1 MKKLIDITD
10 EDVLKVINRIHII
23 YYIYPLTENKVIS
36 RNGLHGLSFEESFRK
51 YGSCYIEVEMISHDI
66 VTDGH
71 FTFESKCRLQ
81 FHHKSVWFA
90 EYDSRGNCSN
100 YNKNHFFGYLKLQ
113 ELGYELPDKP
123 QW

>member
-10 EDVLKVINRIHII
+10 EDVIKVIDRIHI
-23 YYIYPLTENKVIS
+23 LTENKVLS
-36 RNGLHGLSFEESFRK
+36 RNGLHGLSFEDSFRK
-51 YGSCYIEVEMISHDI
+51 YGSCYIEIEMISHDR

-71 FTFESKCRLQ
+71 FTVESKCRLQ
-81 FHHKSVWFA
+81 FHHNSIWFA
-90 EYDSRGNCSN
+90 ELNCDGDDSN